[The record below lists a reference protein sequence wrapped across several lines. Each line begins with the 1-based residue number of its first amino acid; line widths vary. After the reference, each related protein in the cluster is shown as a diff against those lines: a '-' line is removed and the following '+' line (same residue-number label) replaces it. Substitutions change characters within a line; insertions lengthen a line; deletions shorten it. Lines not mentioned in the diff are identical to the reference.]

1 MTTNTFWQYVLD
13 HPETDWNYDWLST
26 NPNITWDIVKANP
39 DKPWDYDWLSRN
51 PNITWE
57 IVKANPDKP
66 WDYYELSS
74 NPNITWDIVKANPD
88 KPWDYDWLSTN
99 QMENYVFPCCIMKRK
114 AKERIEI
121 IKEELMMKAWHPS
134 RVEKLLEYYGM
145 DWDEYI

>member
-39 DKPWDYDWLSRN
+39 DKPWDYDWLS
-51 PNITWE
+51 T
-57 IVKANPDKP
+57 
-66 WDYYELSS
+66 

-88 KPWDYDWLSTN
+88 KEWKYYCLSTN
-99 QMENYVFPCCIMKRK
+99 RMENYVFPYCIMKRK

-145 DWDEYI
+145 DWDEYV